1 MKRQD
6 RMEYSRREKNRTAS
20 EDIIKIGILFS
31 SLIGFLTGI
40 INAINALISFI
51 QKW

>member
-20 EDIIKIGILFS
+20 EDIIKSAFV
-31 SLIGFLTGI
+31 LIANRILTGI
-40 INAINALISFI
+40 INALIALISFI